1 MSKYDLSLLNDKE
14 FEQLV
19 NDLLSAEFE
28 LHISRFKPGRDSGID
43 GRFNTDVES
52 NCIIQSKHYL
62 GTGYPGLKSKIIND
76 EVNKILS
83 LCPSKYILATS
94 IGLTP
99 NNVNELSE
107 ILSKAVSDVVVFGA
121 DDIDYLL
128 DKYPQVLE
136 KHFKLWIRSTSVL
149 VNVLNHDVKNRSIHK
164 LQQILDRSTVFV
176 QTEEFFEAIQKL
188 EKSRVLILSGEP
200 GAGKTTLAENI
211 ALSFAGKGYEFIE
224 ISEKLSEA
232 ERIYRNDCKQL
243 FYFDDFLGSNYLEAI
258 ENRSDVHV
266 TDFIKRVEQSK
277 DKLFILTSRTNVLNS
292 GVLVSSAYSNK
303 NIRKSEYVV
312 DVNLIS
318 QLDKAKIL
326 YSHLWMKRMPMG
338 YVDELYDG
346 KRYRVIVD
354 HRNFNPRL
362 IEMLTDNDRLIGI
375 SIGEYWS
382 YVSELLDNPLE
393 LWNQCFSFQCDEF
406 SRSLV
411 RIVVYNGGEIL
422 EDYLREASSKY
433 IRCLPVD
440 VSSKYRFS
448 NCLKVVVG
456 SLLRRDIQGG
466 NIFLRVFNPSLSDFV
481 ISEIRENSHVF
492 AEIVSKIGTCNSL
505 KFLSNMLYT
514 EVIDSTTYDEILL
527 RSLECKHSDIN
538 YRVMLNSDVHEIDGY
553 DNSREVLTL
562 LEEILS
568 KEISIVDVSGF
579 VGLLREY
586 RDKATFLNES
596 MLERFIQSN
605 EDMTESEIRTVEE
618 FRSEYFS
625 DSEVLYAQL
634 CQLAYD
640 RLSSDLDY
648 LVDDIDMSSYIDFD
662 EESYSF
668 DEDRYLST
676 VDDILFE
683 SCSDYGISPGDI
695 DYSDLVKNVDSGY
708 YVERYLESL
717 GSEREF
723 DYSRDNPKFSSEGLD
738 PIDDLFCR
746 GA

>member
-1 MSKYDLSLLNDKE
+1 M
-14 FEQLV
+14 
-19 NDLLSAEFE
+19 
-28 LHISRFKPGRDSGID
+28 
-43 GRFNTDVES
+43 
-52 NCIIQSKHYL
+52 
-62 GTGYPGLKSKIIND
+62 
-76 EVNKILS
+76 
-83 LCPSKYILATS
+83 
-94 IGLTP
+94 
-99 NNVNELSE
+99 
-107 ILSKAVSDVVVFGA
+107 
-121 DDIDYLL
+121 
-128 DKYPQVLE
+128 
-136 KHFKLWIRSTSVL
+136 
-149 VNVLNHDVKNRSIHK
+149 NHDVKNRSTHK
-164 LQQILDRSTVFV
+164 LQQILDRSSVFV
-176 QTEEFFEAIQKL
+176 QTEEFFEAIEKL

-211 ALSFAGKGYEFIE
+211 ALSFVGKGYEFIE
-224 ISEKLSEA
+224 ISEKLTEA
-232 ERIYRNDCKQL
+232 ERVYSNDRKQI

-277 DKLFILTSRTNVLNS
+277 DKLFILTSRTNILSS

-312 DVNLIS
+312 NVNLIS
-318 QLDKAKIL
+318 QIDKAKIL

-338 YVDELYDG
+338 YINELYES

-375 SIGEYWS
+375 SIEGYWS

-422 EDYLREASSKY
+422 ENYLRDASSKY

-456 SLLRRDIQGG
+456 SLLRRDIQDG

-492 AEIVSKIGTCNSL
+492 AELVSKISTCSSL
-505 KFLSNMLYT
+505 RFLSSMLHT
-514 EVIDSTTYDEILL
+514 KVIDSATYDEILL
-527 RSLECKHSDIN
+527 RSSEYKHNNIN
-538 YRVMLNSDVHEIDGY
+538 YRLMLNSAIQKIDGY
-553 DNSREVLTL
+553 DNSRETLTL
-562 LEEILS
+562 LEEVLS
-568 KEISIVDVSGF
+568 KEITINDVSGF

-586 RDKATFLNES
+586 RNKATFLNES
-596 MLERFIQSN
+596 LLEGFIQAN
-605 EDMTESEIRTVEE
+605 ENMTESEICSVED
-618 FRSEYFS
+618 FRSEYFPS
-625 DSEVLYAQL
+625 NEVLYAQL
-634 CQLAYD
+634 CQLTYD

-648 LVDDIDMSSYIDFD
+648 LVDDIDISNYIDFD

-668 DEDRYLST
+668 DEDRYLSA
-676 VDDILFE
+676 VDDILFD
-683 SCSDYGISPGDI
+683 SCSNYGISPSDI
-695 DYSDLVKNVDSGY
+695 DYSDLVGNVDSGY
-708 YVERYLESL
+708 YVDRYLESL

-723 DYSRDNPKFSSEGLD
+723 DYSSDNPKSSSEELD